1 MDGEDITQQV
11 LDGTIVLDDSG
22 VVVMVMDADTGL
34 MMTPAG
40 GIINEDGSI
49 TQLDGSITNSDGS
62 VADPEV
68 VEADASSESTEAP
81 EEDATE
87 AEADVEELEVLE
99 ESETPAADPVSDKK
113 GICGCFYGV
122 VARGWAR

>member
-1 MDGEDITQQV
+1 MTLPDVTGRYIRYTLDGEDITQQV

-68 VEADASSESTEAP
+68 VEADASSEST
-81 EEDATE
+81 
-87 AEADVEELEVLE
+87 
-99 ESETPAADPVSDKK
+99 SRS
-113 GICGCFYGV
+113 GCGRTGSSGRIGNSGC
-122 VARGWAR
+122 

>member
-1 MDGEDITQQV
+1 
-11 LDGTIVLDDSG
+11 
-22 VVVMVMDADTGL
+22 
-34 MMTPAG
+34 MTPAG

-113 GICGCFYGV
+113 AYAAVLWGGRSRMGAIALYRNGQQECRSV
-122 VARGWAR
+122 WRI